1 MKGLVKMFK
10 IAITDLLAKIV
21 SYFVSATF
29 IWWGWTVLA
38 PHLNAPIFS
47 YMEIFAI
54 RMMFSSITYILWQKG
69 VK

>member
-1 MKGLVKMFK
+1 MLKT
-10 IAITDLLAKIV
+10 AITDLLAKII
-21 SYFVSATF
+21 SYFVSSAF
-29 IWWGWTVLA
+29 IWWGWTILA

-54 RMMFSSITYILWQKG
+54 RMMFSNFTYILWQKG

>member
-1 MKGLVKMFK
+1 MLKT
-10 IAITDLLAKIV
+10 AISDLLAKII
-21 SYFVSATF
+21 SYFISAAF

-47 YMEIFAI
+47 FMEIFAM

>member
-1 MKGLVKMFK
+1 MFK
-10 IAITDLLAKIV
+10 AVITDLFAKII
-21 SYFVSATF
+21 SYFMSSAF

-54 RMMFSSITYILWQKG
+54 RMMFSSFTYILWQKG